1 MSDYRHEKVLRVPCQ
16 KYGICV
22 DPDKEDPYD
31 FEYEHQELF
40 IGLPGF
46 RFSPTDTLFL
56 DYCLF
61 SKWDD
66 YGEGGKARSLYP
78 NEKKKYLP
86 IFQQLIPDIDMDDVR
101 LVEYCWYDGTEAPDY
116 YDETTYHDD
125 FYDEV

>member
-22 DPDKEDPYD
+22 DLDKEDPYD

-40 IGLPGF
+40 RGLPGF

-61 SKWDD
+61 SKCDD
-66 YGEGGKARSLYP
+66 YGEGGKTRSLYQ

-116 YDETTYHDD
+116 YDETTFHDD